1 MNLLLGS
8 VGVFWALQL
17 IFAYQVVRKEKANQ
31 MLSASQL
38 RSSENPPGMP
48 FYCSNLSR

>member
-17 IFAYQVVRKEKANQ
+17 IFAYQVVRKEEGEPNALCVSTSFFRKPTWHAFLLQ
-31 MLSASQL
+31 
-38 RSSENPPGMP
+38 
-48 FYCSNLSR
+48 